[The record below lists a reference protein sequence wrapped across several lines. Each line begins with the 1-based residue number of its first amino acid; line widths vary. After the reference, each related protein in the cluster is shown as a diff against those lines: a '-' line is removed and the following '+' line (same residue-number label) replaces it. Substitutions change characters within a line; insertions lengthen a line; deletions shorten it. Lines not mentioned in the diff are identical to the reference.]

1 MTTAT
6 TDTARDNTRADVCVV
21 AVAECFRGDG
31 EIFGSPMGTVPT
43 IGARLAR
50 ATFEPDLVLSNGE
63 SLLFEGTRQL
73 GVARDELAA
82 VGWIPFRT
90 VLDVL
95 ASGRRHVMMGPVQ
108 IDRHGNANIS
118 AIGDWSRPT
127 RQVLGARGGPGNTVN
142 HTTSYWVPRHTRRV
156 FTATVD
162 MVSCIGYDRAAAVGT
177 AARFHEVRR
186 VVSNLGVFDFV
197 SPDGGPA
204 TMRLASVHPG
214 VTVDEI
220 TDNTGFPLV
229 VPDDVPDTRTPT
241 DAELRLIREV
251 IDPRG
256 LRLREVPA

>member
-6 TDTARDNTRADVCVV
+6 DISRADICVV

-63 SLLFEGTRQL
+63 SLLFEGTHQL
-73 GVARDELAA
+73 GVTRDEFAA
-82 VGWIPFRT
+82 VGWIPFRA

-108 IDRHGNANIS
+108 IDAHGNANIS
-118 AIGDWSRPT
+118 AIGDWAKPK
-127 RQVLGARGGPGNTVN
+127 RQVLGSRGGPGNTVN
-142 HTTSYWVPRHTRRV
+142 HTTSYWIPRHSKRV
-156 FTATVD
+156 FTARVD
-162 MVSCIGYDRAAAVGT
+162 MVSCIGYDRAAQVGA

-197 SPDGGPA
+197 SVDGAPA
-204 TMRLASVHPG
+204 TMRLVSVHPG
-214 VTVDEI
+214 ATVDEI
-220 TDNTGFPLV
+220 ADNTGFPLV
-229 VPDDVPDTRTPT
+229 VPDDVPETRPPT
-241 DAELRLIREV
+241 DTELRLIRDV

>member
-1 MTTAT
+1 MTTT
-6 TDTARDNTRADVCVV
+6 TDIARADVCVV
-21 AVAECFRGDG
+21 AIAECFRGDG

-50 ATFEPDLVLSNGE
+50 ATFEPDLVLSDGE
-63 SLLFEGTRQL
+63 SLLFEGTHQL
-73 GVARDELAA
+73 GVKRDEFAA
-82 VGWIPFRT
+82 VGWIPFRA

-95 ASGRRHVMMGPVQ
+95 ASGRRHVVMGPVQ
-108 IDRHGNANIS
+108 IDRYGNANIS
-118 AIGDWSRPT
+118 AIGDWARPK

-142 HTTSYWVPRHTRRV
+142 HTTSYWVPRHAKRV
-156 FTATVD
+156 FTPSVD
-162 MVSCIGYDRAAAVGT
+162 MVSCVGHDRAAELGA

-197 SPDGGPA
+197 SADGGPA
-204 TMRLASVHPG
+204 TMRLASAHPG

-220 TDNTGFPLV
+220 ADNTGFPLV
-229 VPDDVPDTRTPT
+229 VPDDVPETRSPT
-241 DAELRLIREV
+241 ADELRLIREV